1 MRKRGFLVA
10 VRLVREQML
19 EESGRSSRR
28 GPVLGTASENMVGGA
43 TEHTTTKTQRVAAL
57 KVGKWVSREGNGP
70 RRRRG
75 LVMLDGLLRRGHERM
90 SKGRDIIRLT
100 RGNRKSSRSKTIIIN
115 GGSRGVDGGSDGERS
130 GQG

>member
-1 MRKRGFLVA
+1 M
-10 VRLVREQML
+10 
-19 EESGRSSRR
+19 
-28 GPVLGTASENMVGGA
+28 
-43 TEHTTTKTQRVAAL
+43 
-57 KVGKWVSREGNGP
+57 
-70 RRRRG
+70 
-75 LVMLDGLLRRGHERM
+75 DGLLRRGHERM